1 MAKKFGGFTP
11 EQMGKMIPEM
21 QGMQA
26 DEQNLFLQANP
37 GAASR
42 VGKMTQLAHE
52 RITMSKGGYMT
63 RGYAPGGDVVDP
75 NITANQA
82 ALNAAQKTLA
92 EKTLAMQQAT
102 TNLAS
107 DPANEAYQAAIAT
120 GQSAVASAEAGVQ
133 QANKMLATVGIDTAT
148 EAKVKVGTDPGSM
161 INKSATSTV
170 TDAEKTDGKID
181 KDTSESTAG
190 DATQSTLVNATIQ
203 DDMTVPDVAASTQYT
218 ALKAEA
224 SVKAVMDRLV
234 AATGKPSEEAL
245 VEASTMKPEDL
256 AQLGLSVDQIAEAQK
271 VQAPEAR
278 TVQEGEMVEGS
289 TVDMDRVKTETNF
302 EAVTGAPSTDA
313 TVQGQL
319 TGLMEDFETGKPPVW
334 AAGAMREAAAIMAS
348 RGLSSS
354 SMAGQALIQAAMESA
369 VPIAQADADTFAK
382 FESDNLNRRQEAALF
397 AAEQRAKFLGLEFD
411 QEFETRVTNATTI
424 SRIAD
429 TNFNAE
435 VTIALENAQM
445 AQTVDISNLDAR
457 NAKVLADA
465 AAMTTLDMTNLDNV
479 NRAKV
484 SNARAFL
491 EMDMSNLDRQQ
502 QVATI
507 KAQENAN
514 AILTDRTAENAALQ
528 FNATSKDQ
536 RNQFVATLTQAV
548 GQFNISQKNAMNEF
562 NAGEANA
569 LANFNTSQDNLRDQF
584 NAANHLVIAQANANW
599 IQNITTTENAADN
612 QANRDAALAENNL
625 TVTNYNNI
633 LQKERDLMAWAWT
646 SAENAME
653 RDMKLM
659 IAKID
664 AAASA
669 DSSPSVLATAGGDF
683 LARLAVNYADTFWN

>member
-11 EQMGKMIPEM
+11 EQMGKMIPEI

-37 GAASR
+37 GAAAR

-75 NITANQA
+75 NITANQTN
-82 ALNAAQKTLA
+82 LNAAQQQLSNNQLA
-92 EKTLAMQQAT
+92 LKVAT
-102 TNLAS
+102 ENLAK
-107 DPANEAYQAAIAT
+107 DPSNVTYQNAIPTA
-120 GQSAVASAEAGVQ
+120 QSAVATAEAGV
-133 QANKMLATVGIDTAT
+133 ASATSMLATIGVDSAT
-148 EAKVKVGTDPGSM
+148 EAKAKVSTDPGSM
-161 INKSATSTV
+161 VSKSATSTV
-170 TDAEKTDGKID
+170 TDAEKTAGKID

-203 DDMTVPDVAASTQYT
+203 DDMTVPDVAASTKYT
-218 ALKAEA
+218 PLKAEA

-313 TVQGQL
+313 TTAGQL
-319 TGLMEDFETGKPPVW
+319 TGLMKDFETGKPPVW

-369 VPIAQADADTFAK
+369 VPIAQADANTFAK

-397 AAEQRAKFLGLEFD
+397 AAEQRAEFLGLEFD

-429 TNFNAE
+429 VNYNAE

-445 AQTVDISNLDAR
+445 AQTVDIANLDAR

-479 NRAKV
+479 NKAKV

-528 FNATSKDQ
+528 FNATSDNQ

-653 RDMKLM
+653 RDMKIM
-659 IAKID
+659 VAKLD
-664 AAASA
+664 AESNI
-669 DSSPSVLATAGGDF
+669 DSSPSLLATAGGDF
-683 LARLAVNYADTFWN
+683 LARLAANYADSFKF

>member
-11 EQMGKMIPEM
+11 EQMGKMIPEI

-37 GAASR
+37 GAAAR

-63 RGYAPGGDVVDP
+63 RGYNPGGDVVNP
-75 NITANQA
+75 KITANQIYLNDA
-82 ALNAAQKTLA
+82 QQKLSNSQLALQGHT
-92 EKTLAMQQAT
+92 E
-102 TNLAS
+102 NLTRE
-107 DPANEAYQAAIAT
+107 PGNVTYQNAIAT
-120 GQSAVASAEAGVQ
+120 AQSNVAAAEARVSSATSMLGQIGV
-133 QANKMLATVGIDTAT
+133 DSAT
-148 EAKVKVGTDPGSM
+148 EAKTKVSTDPGSM
-161 INKSATSTV
+161 VSKSATSTV
-170 TDAEKTDGKID
+170 TDAEKTAGKID

-224 SVKAVMDRLV
+224 SVKEVMDRLV
-234 AATGKPSEEAL
+234 AATGKPSYEAL

-256 AQLGLSVDQIAEAQK
+256 AQLGLSVDQITEAQK
-271 VQAPEAR
+271 VEAPEAR

-289 TVDMDRVKTETNF
+289 TVDMDRVRTETNF

-319 TGLMEDFETGKPPVW
+319 TGLMKDFETGKPPVW

-369 VPIAQADADTFAK
+369 VPIAQADANTFAK
-382 FESDNLNRRQEAALF
+382 FESDNLDRRQEAALF
-397 AAEQRAKFLGLEFD
+397 AAEQRAEFLGLEFD

-429 TNFNAE
+429 VNYNAE

-445 AQTVDISNLDAR
+445 AQTVDIANLDAR

-479 NRAKV
+479 NKAKV

-528 FNATSKDQ
+528 FNATSDNQ

-633 LQKERDLMAWAWT
+633 LQRERDLMAWAWT

-653 RDMKLM
+653 RDMKIM
-659 IAKID
+659 VAKLD
-664 AAASA
+664 AESNI
-669 DSSPSVLATAGGDF
+669 DSSPSLLATAGGDF
-683 LARLAVNYADTFWN
+683 LARLAANYADSFKF